1 MKFGQV
7 LFCSEDSVAG
17 IAKTWADV
25 GVLVELSVNM
35 SNVELD
41 VWMSPQKSLN
51 SFWSCD
57 DRHELDVLAAML
69 LDEINGCNG

>member
-17 IAKTWADV
+17 IAKSWADV
-25 GVLVELSVNM
+25 GVFIQLAVNM

-41 VWMSPQKSLN
+41 VRMSLEKSLD
-51 SFWSCD
+51 SLWCSD
-57 DRHELDVLAAML
+57 DRHELDIFATML
-69 LDEINGCNG
+69 LDEIDGSNS